1 MIKKTVFLWHKFLH
15 LFERHPCE
23 ISSFPPQHT
32 IKFSTLLL
40 KTIQEIVN
48 EILKVGH
55 GLSNKKLRDPL
66 KENKDHFLSIKAIEG
81 IWAKAIQPR
90 RPEKTQCIECLK
102 KNAKENPEKIELFSQ
117 KKTTETSIKACNSD
131 NDKKEEFPEKQE
143 IKFEKSALLQKSSE
157 FSYSSEKPPHFPKNS
172 EFYSS
177 LNSKEEILSK
187 KETFERDLQ
196 KKSLMRQKS
205 LKLSGK
211 MPKDAY
217 FKSKIQ
223 ENNKYMFSKHKVAK
237 GDDILAIF
245 AKWLFDCGSSN
256 FPGFEELNLL
266 SIQILSKIF
275 RKARGPF
282 KEEFLLKFYCLL
294 LENMKKEE
302 NSGYLKICV
311 KLFEV
316 NLPNTYY
323 IIKEFM
329 LQFAQ
334 SSNKSQPTKFL
345 DIYSKYISRFAC
357 SYMGRLKYIEEFERK
372 FDHYY
377 YSLDYWINHV
387 VECMKLWEKK
397 EKNLCLKTV
406 NWVFAIHNTNQRKF
420 HSIVEK
426 IFNSCNSINNSKN
439 GKVSTLKMMGL
450 CFSIMLS
457 VGEIYH
463 LRKLKNEDGLGKEEM
478 TDIKK
483 CLEVFVKELDVFLKK
498 FDIKVQF
505 SFVFSLFFL
514 EFFFVFF

>member
-1 MIKKTVFLWHKFLH
+1 
-15 LFERHPCE
+15 
-23 ISSFPPQHT
+23 
-32 IKFSTLLL
+32 
-40 KTIQEIVN
+40 VN
-48 EILKVGH
+48 EILKVGF
-55 GLSNKKLRDPL
+55 GLSNKKIHDPL
-66 KENKDHFLSIKAIEG
+66 KENKDHYLSIKAIES

-102 KNAKENPEKIELFSQ
+102 KITKESPEKIELFSE
-117 KKTTETSIKACNSD
+117 KKNTENSIKTCNSD
-131 NDKKEEFPEKQE
+131 NDKKEEFSDKKEQKH
-143 IKFEKSALLQKSSE
+143 EKSALLQKSNQLT
-157 FSYSSEKPPHFPKNS
+157 YSSEKPAFYPKNN
-172 EFYSS
+172 EFSS
-177 LNSKEEILSK
+177 SINSREEILSK
-187 KETFERDLQ
+187 KEIFERDLQ
-196 KKSLMRQKS
+196 KKSLMKQKS
-205 LKLSGK
+205 LKVGGK
-211 MPKDAY
+211 SLTKDSY
-217 FKSKIQ
+217 FKAKVK

-266 SIQILSKIF
+266 SLQILSKIF

-294 LENMKKEE
+294 LQNIKIEE

-323 IIKEFM
+323 IIKEFC

-357 SYMGRLKYIEEFERK
+357 SYLGRLKYINEFERK

-377 YSLDYWINHV
+377 YSLNYWIAHV

-397 EKNLCLKTV
+397 EKNLCLTTV
-406 NWVFAIHNTNQRKF
+406 NWVFAIHNANQKKF
-420 HSIVEK
+420 HSIIEK
-426 IFNSCNSINNSKN
+426 IFSSCNNMNNTRN
-439 GKVSTLKMMGL
+439 NRLSTLKMMGL

-463 LRKLKNEDGLGKEEM
+463 LRKLKNEDGLSKEEM
-478 TDIKK
+478 ADIKS
-483 CLEVFVKELDVFLKK
+483 CVDVFMKELDVFLKK
-498 FDIKVQF
+498 FEIKVQI
-505 SFVFSLFFL
+505 LDFFN
-514 EFFFVFF
+514 